1 MSTCGQRK
9 KFFNRRK
16 NILVLSQNCNP
27 FFLCW
32 DIAETILTK
41 TNSLKKFRTLKLIS
55 GAGFLFFLC
64 LLLQEF
70 LFQLP
75 STLPFLLY
83 YLAIGG
89 VLYGIYQWKK
99 ASIQKLMA
107 KLREKHMLLPAAI
120 LAVLAGVLL
129 FYDFIGFLTYLG
141 TRLIWAGISL
151 VPYLYFRYK
160 EKEAQETLPT
170 ENIYL

>member
-1 MSTCGQRK
+1 
-9 KFFNRRK
+9 
-16 NILVLSQNCNP
+16 
-27 FFLCW
+27 
-32 DIAETILTK
+32 
-41 TNSLKKFRTLKLIS
+41 
-55 GAGFLFFLC
+55 
-64 LLLQEF
+64 
-70 LFQLP
+70 
-75 STLPFLLY
+75 
-83 YLAIGG
+83 
-89 VLYGIYQWKK
+89 
-99 ASIQKLMA
+99 MA

-151 VPYLYFRYK
+151 VHYLYFRYK

>member
-1 MSTCGQRK
+1 M
-9 KFFNRRK
+9 
-16 NILVLSQNCNP
+16 
-27 FFLCW
+27 
-32 DIAETILTK
+32 TK
-41 TNSLKKFRTLKLIS
+41 TNSFKKFRTLKLIS

-75 STLPFLLY
+75 STLPFFLY
-83 YLAIGG
+83 HLAIGG

-107 KLREKHMLLPAAI
+107 KRREKHRLLPAAI
-120 LAVLAGVLL
+120 LTVLAGVLL
-129 FYDFIGFLTYLG
+129 FYDFIGFLTYLCA
-141 TRLIWAGISL
+141 RLIWSGISL

-160 EKEAQETLPT
+160 GKEAQETLPT
-170 ENIYL
+170 ENISL

>member
-1 MSTCGQRK
+1 M
-9 KFFNRRK
+9 
-16 NILVLSQNCNP
+16 
-27 FFLCW
+27 
-32 DIAETILTK
+32 TK
-41 TNSLKKFRTLKLIS
+41 TNRLKKFRTLKLIS

-141 TRLIWAGISL
+141 RHFPGSL
-151 VPYLYFRYK
+151 SLFPV
-160 EKEAQETLPT
+160 
-170 ENIYL
+170 